1 MGKTSITTNSDGTK
15 RALSNRHVQMIAI
28 GGTIG
33 TGLFLGAGS
42 TISKTG
48 PSILIVYALLGLFFF
63 LMMRAIGEMFYSD
76 PSQHTFVSFITKYL
90 GDGAGRFAGWTYWI
104 GLIFVGMAELTAVA
118 TYVQY
123 WLPSIPAWLIEISF
137 LVVLT
142 MINLIAARMF
152 GETEFWFAMIKIVAI
167 VAMIV
172 IGIYMAF
179 TAFKTP
185 MGHASFSNLTAGYS
199 MFPKG
204 INNFIAAFPMVFFA
218 FQGIEFVS
226 ITIGETKN
234 PQTVVK
240 KAVNETLFRI
250 LIFYIGALIIIMNI
264 IPWHTLSANQSPFVQ
279 VFKLAGLPAAAAI
292 INFVVLTSASSAL
305 NSVLFSAGRHFYQLA
320 VDESER
326 SWLHRGFGLISKNG
340 VPAKAILVSAALV
353 LITPLMSLTHGL
365 TSVFTIVTSVS
376 SDMYI
381 IVYTLSMLAHRKYR
395 ASTDFLPD
403 GFKMPAYQ
411 ITSILTIAFFSII
424 FITLFFVPGD
434 AMPAIGAI
442 GWTVLF
448 GGWCYLDAKRTV
460 PVIKQ

>member
-1 MGKTSITTNSDGTK
+1 MAKTSITTNSDGTK

-76 PSQHTFVSFITKYL
+76 PTQHTFVSFITKYL

-104 GLIFVGMAELTAVA
+104 GLVFVGMAELTAVA
-118 TYVQY
+118 TYVKY
-123 WLPSIPAWLIEISF
+123 WLPNVPAWVIEIGF
-137 LVVLT
+137 LVGLT

-172 IGIYMAF
+172 IGVYMAL

-185 MGHASFSNLTAGYS
+185 MGHASFSNLTASYS

-204 INNFIAAFPMVFFA
+204 ISNFIAAFPMVFFA

-234 PQTVVK
+234 PKTVVK

-250 LIFYIGALIIIMNI
+250 LIFYIGALIIIMSI
-264 IPWHTLSANQSPFVQ
+264 IPWPTLSASQSPFVQ

-320 VDESER
+320 VDEPEN
-326 SWLHRGFGLISKNG
+326 SWLHRNFGVISKNG
-340 VPAKAILVSAALV
+340 VPAKAILFSAALV

-381 IVYTLSMLAHRKYR
+381 IVYTLSMLAHRRYR
-395 ASTDFLPD
+395 TSTDFLPD
-403 GFKMPAYQ
+403 GFKMPAYKV
-411 ITSILTIAFFSII
+411 TSVLTIAFFSVI
-424 FITLFFVPGD
+424 FITLFFVSGD
-434 AMPAIGAI
+434 AIPAIGAI
-442 GWTVLF
+442 VWTVLF
-448 GGWCYLDAKRTV
+448 GGWCHFDAKRTV
-460 PVIKQ
+460 PAIK